1 MCKVSGNLETKD
13 PSKALGHEGIAVKI
27 KIKLQTE
34 SDDSHPRQR
43 SGNTLITNGVYLIP
57 ESSKLIGKKN
67 LKA

>member
-1 MCKVSGNLETKD
+1 MPTPPEFRHRQGLIRMCKVSGNLETKD

-43 SGNTLITNGVYLIP
+43 RPAMKSQV
-57 ESSKLIGKKN
+57 
-67 LKA
+67 